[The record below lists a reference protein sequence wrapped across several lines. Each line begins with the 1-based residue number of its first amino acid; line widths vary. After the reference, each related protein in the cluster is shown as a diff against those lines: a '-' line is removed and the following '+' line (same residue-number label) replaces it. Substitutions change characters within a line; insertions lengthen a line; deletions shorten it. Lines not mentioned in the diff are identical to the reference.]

1 MQKKPS
7 NKKVSKNKP
16 IRYDE
21 IDPLKTS
28 HKKSKPRDRA
38 KKKRT
43 YID

>member
-1 MQKKPS
+1 MKQKSSTEKS
-7 NKKVSKNKP
+7 SKDKP
-16 IRYDE
+16 IRYE

-28 HKKSKPRDRA
+28 HKKSKPRDCA